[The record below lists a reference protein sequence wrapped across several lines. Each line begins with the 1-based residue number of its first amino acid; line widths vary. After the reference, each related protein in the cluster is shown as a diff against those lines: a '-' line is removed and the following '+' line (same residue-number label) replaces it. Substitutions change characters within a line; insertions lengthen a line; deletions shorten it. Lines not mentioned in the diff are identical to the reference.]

1 MQLSCIVITG
11 ASWKG
16 LCRESNQLYRSLLHQ
31 SPKDT
36 KLSLRP
42 QRVNNWEKD
51 NRLRQKKFQEKH
63 RGIL

>member
-1 MQLSCIVITG
+1 MQLSCIFITG

-16 LCRESNQLYRSLLHQ
+16 ICRVSNQLYRSLLYQ

-36 KLSLRP
+36 KVSLWP

-51 NRLRQKKFQEKH
+51 TRLKQKKIQEKH